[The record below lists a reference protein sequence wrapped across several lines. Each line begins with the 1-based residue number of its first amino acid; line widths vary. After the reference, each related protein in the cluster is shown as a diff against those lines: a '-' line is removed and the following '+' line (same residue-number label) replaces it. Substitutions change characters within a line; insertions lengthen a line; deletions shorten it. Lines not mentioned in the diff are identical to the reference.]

1 MRGLKQ
7 QEAALKLQMLTNKDK
22 RAEVML
28 GPQLA
33 QIQAKIAHLNR
44 PSTAGILK
52 PKNQYDTARGFIVDV
67 NSGKTSQVIGPDG
80 EPVKKAPT
88 AEAQNKIALLSAMQ
102 SSLARLKE
110 LSNTKEGKAAIGY
123 FGGKAIGATR
133 GMMNYPPE
141 VQDMF
146 NISDTLANDYMN
158 AKSGAAISPKEA
170 VRLEKVLPR
179 PSTDRSKFDSD
190 VRRFEIELANAI
202 AARKGEELSQG
213 ESVSPGT
220 PAAPSRPKTNSPKT
234 KIGRFTVEVVN

>member
-1 MRGLKQ
+1 
-7 QEAALKLQMLTNKDK
+7 
-22 RAEVML
+22 
-28 GPQLA
+28 
-33 QIQAKIAHLNR
+33 
-44 PSTAGILK
+44 
-52 PKNQYDTARGFIVDV
+52 
-67 NSGKTSQVIGPDG
+67 
-80 EPVKKAPT
+80 
-88 AEAQNKIALLSAMQ
+88 
-102 SSLARLKE
+102 
-110 LSNTKEGKAAIGY
+110 
-123 FGGKAIGATR
+123 
-133 GMMNYPPE
+133 
-141 VQDMF
+141 MF

-220 PAAPSRPKTNSPKT
+220 PAAPSRPKTSSPKT